1 VLEAMADEPD
11 EGDNMKFRV
20 ERDAFAEAVAWTARS
35 LPSRPTVPVLAG
47 VLLTA
52 GEDGLS
58 VSAFDYEVS
67 AQADVAVTIA
77 EPGQALVSGR
87 LLADITRS
95 LPAHPVDVAA
105 EGSRVTISC
114 GSSRFTLPTMPIED
128 YPRLPTMPTVAGT
141 VESTLFGQAVAQVA
155 VAAGRD
161 DTLPMLTGVRMEIDG
176 DRLTLAAT
184 DRYRLAVRELTW
196 KPADANAPA
205 VNVLVPARTL
215 AEAAKSFTGTD
226 EVTIALSSSGV
237 GEGIIGF
244 SGTGRRT
251 TSRLLDAAFP
261 PYRSLLPSEFAMT
274 AEVDTAAL
282 VEAVKRASLVTD
294 RGTPVRMDFAVGSLA
309 LSAGGEDEGRAE
321 EQLEAEFDGEELVS
335 AFNPSF
341 LLDGLTALGSPAARL
356 LFTSGSKPVVVRPA
370 GGEPTDYTYL
380 IQPVRLPG

>member
-1 VLEAMADEPD
+1 
-11 EGDNMKFRV
+11 MKFRV

-47 VLLTA
+47 VLLSTTDDA
-52 GEDGLS
+52 LS
-58 VSAFDYEVS
+58 VSVFDYEVS
-67 AQADVAVTIA
+67 AQADVEVTVA
-77 EPGQALVSGR
+77 DPGQVLVSGR
-87 LLADITRS
+87 LLADISRS
-95 LPAHPVDVAA
+95 LPAHPVDVVA

-141 VESTLFGQAVAQVA
+141 VDSSVFAQAVGQVA

-161 DTLPMLTGVRMEIDG
+161 DTLPMLTGVRLEIDG
-176 DRLTLAAT
+176 ERLTLAAT

-196 KPADANAPA
+196 TPADSSAAPA
-205 VNVLVPARTL
+205 DVLVPARTL
-215 AEAAKSFTGTD
+215 AEAAKSFSGST
-226 EVTIALSSSGV
+226 EVTIALSSTGV

-244 SGTGRRT
+244 SGSRRRT

-274 AEVDTAAL
+274 AEIDTAAL
-282 VEAVKRASLVTD
+282 VEAVKRAALVTD
-294 RGTPVRMDFAVGSLA
+294 RGTPVRMDFSAGSVA
-309 LSAGGEDEGRAE
+309 LSAGAEDEGRAE

-341 LLDGLTALGSPAARL
+341 LLDGLTALDSATSRL
-356 LFTSGSKPVVVRPA
+356 LFTSGSKPVVIRPA
-370 GGEPTDYTYL
+370 GEDTGSYTYL